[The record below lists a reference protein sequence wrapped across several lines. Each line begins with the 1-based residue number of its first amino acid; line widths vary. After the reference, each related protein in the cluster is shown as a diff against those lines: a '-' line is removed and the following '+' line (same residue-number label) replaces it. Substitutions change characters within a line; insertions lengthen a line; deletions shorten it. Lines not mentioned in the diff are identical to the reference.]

1 MPGHAA
7 SRVPVESRAKLSQ
20 RLRQVR
26 LPLTQTHEK
35 AGPAARLR
43 PPLRMDNGNA
53 KVAAEFEP
61 PKYLANLIEAINDG
75 AKAAQGSALLFLLV
89 GVYLLATAFSSSD
102 EDLLRGNVVTISQIG
117 ASLPVS
123 FSFAI
128 APLVFVFMHLYS
140 LVRYDMLAA
149 NTRHFLEK
157 LEQVQERGDR
167 EDCRQLLA
175 NVEFINTLTS
185 PRSSPLY
192 SRLWPWL
199 FRGIIMG
206 FPVAVLLLVQI
217 NALRYQSESVVW
229 VQRAALALDLAALI
243 WFSRR
248 NSLNGSKWP
257 ETRLRQARRWAALLC
272 LPAAVLVL
280 NFFYLNVVPA
290 DADKELVR
298 YGSPSEFHTLKSR
311 PSLSIQSFLSK
322 PLDTLVCPRLN
333 WGCRYLNVSHR
344 TLVDHVWD
352 TKTITDIRKEGVSRS
367 TLAAIDGLLLRGR
380 SFRFA
385 VLNGSRLY
393 AADLAYTDL
402 SGASLQLAILSGAQ
416 LDSTKLRDADM
427 ENADLR
433 GAYLGYADLKGAN
446 LAGARLDGII
456 GTLVDLQGATLLG
469 ASLSGAS
476 LHFASLAGAD
486 LNYAKLSGADLFEAD
501 LRGSNLREARL
512 QGASL
517 TAAHLQGAYLRRAN
531 MLGADLSDADL
542 HGAYL
547 ADARLWNVGA
557 KGKPANFSLA
567 DARNVDFE
575 TAPTDEDRSDLSE
588 TLSNVPDV
596 HDFIPREARRR
607 LEDVLAHE
615 PHGKFE
621 YLASRERPVLVSMNP
636 GTPTA
641 AYRSG

>member
-1 MPGHAA
+1 
-7 SRVPVESRAKLSQ
+7 
-20 RLRQVR
+20 
-26 LPLTQTHEK
+26 
-35 AGPAARLR
+35 
-43 PPLRMDNGNA
+43 
-53 KVAAEFEP
+53 
-61 PKYLANLIEAINDG
+61 
-75 AKAAQGSALLFLLV
+75 
-89 GVYLLATAFSSSD
+89 
-102 EDLLRGNVVTISQIG
+102 
-117 ASLPVS
+117 
-123 FSFAI
+123 
-128 APLVFVFMHLYS
+128 
-140 LVRYDMLAA
+140 
-149 NTRHFLEK
+149 
-157 LEQVQERGDR
+157 
-167 EDCRQLLA
+167 
-175 NVEFINTLTS
+175 
-185 PRSSPLY
+185 
-192 SRLWPWL
+192 
-199 FRGIIMG
+199 
-206 FPVAVLLLVQI
+206 
-217 NALRYQSESVVW
+217 
-229 VQRAALALDLAALI
+229 
-243 WFSRR
+243 
-248 NSLNGSKWP
+248 
-257 ETRLRQARRWAALLC
+257 
-272 LPAAVLVL
+272 
-280 NFFYLNVVPA
+280 
-290 DADKELVR
+290 
-298 YGSPSEFHTLKSR
+298 
-311 PSLSIQSFLSK
+311 
-322 PLDTLVCPRLN
+322 
-333 WGCRYLNVSHR
+333 
-344 TLVDHVWD
+344 VWD

-636 GTPTA
+636 EFGEHPEWLIGKPTA
-641 AYRSG
+641 AYIAQLVRLLTELAAIDPVIAAGVARRAINMLRDVPHEDPLPISITCRLLTEANAGRVKLRLEMFDELAHALKRAKLDCPITEPATSGAK